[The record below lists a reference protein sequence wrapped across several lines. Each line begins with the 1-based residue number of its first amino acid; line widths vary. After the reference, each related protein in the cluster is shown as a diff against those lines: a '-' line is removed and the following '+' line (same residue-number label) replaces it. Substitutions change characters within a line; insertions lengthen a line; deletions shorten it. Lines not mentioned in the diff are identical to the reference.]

1 MAGSFCLTD
10 RGNAANEDFVQAAGS
25 YGIVIDGASG
35 LAGDPLFA
43 GRFATNAQWLAR
55 SVGAATCAA
64 LDAGARVEEALAGA
78 VSLAREE
85 LEAAAGAP
93 LAEMDPLAVPSAT
106 LALAVVGE
114 DAVELYGLGDSPMVA
129 LMRDGSLVVSTDD
142 VLEGL
147 DARAVSLMS
156 ERDPG
161 LALTG
166 PERRR
171 LVDDVVR
178 AHRLLR
184 NTVGGYWSLDPTG
197 AALEHL
203 RSLSLPREAVASVA
217 GTSDG
222 FWRAFA
228 SSGPAAF
235 GVADPATELAC
246 LTPGRA
252 RDILACLR
260 GFEAADPDL
269 RRFPRLKRSDDASLF
284 WLDLH
289 KTGRA

>member
-1 MAGSFCLTD
+1 MARSFCVTD
-10 RGNAANEDFVQAAGS
+10 RGNAANEDFVRATGS

-35 LAGDPLFA
+35 LAGDPLF
-43 GRFATNAQWLAR
+43 GDRFATNAQWLAR
-55 SVGAATCAA
+55 TVGAAACDA
-64 LDAGARVEEALAGA
+64 LDAGARAEEALAGA

-85 LEAAAGAP
+85 LEAAAGAS

-106 LALAVVGE
+106 LALAVVGG

-142 VLEGL
+142 VLEEL
-147 DARAVSLMS
+147 DARAVALMS

-184 NTVGGYWSLDPTG
+184 NTEGGYWSLDPTG
-197 AALEHL
+197 AALAHL
-203 RSLSLPREAVASVA
+203 RRLSMPRAEVASVA
-217 GTSDG
+217 GMSDG

-228 SSGPAAF
+228 RSGPAAF
-235 GVADPATELAC
+235 GVADPVTELAC

-252 RDILACLR
+252 RDILARLR
-260 GFEAADPDL
+260 ELEASDPDF

>member
-1 MAGSFCLTD
+1 MAGSFCITD
-10 RGNAANEDFVQAAGS
+10 RGNAANEDFVRVTGS

-35 LAGDPLFA
+35 LAGAPLFA
-43 GRFATNAQWLAR
+43 GRFATNAQWL
-55 SVGAATCAA
+55 SHTVGAAACEA
-64 LDAGARVEEALAGA
+64 LDAGARAEEALEGA

-85 LEAAAGAP
+85 LEAAAGTP
-93 LAEMDPLAVPSAT
+93 LEEMEPLAVPSAT

-114 DAVELYGLGDSPMVA
+114 DAVELYGLGDSPMAA

-147 DARAVSLMS
+147 DARAVALMS

-184 NTVGGYWSLDPTG
+184 NTEGGYWSLDPTG
-197 AALEHL
+197 EALAHL
-203 RSLSLPREAVASVA
+203 RRCSLPRDEVASVA
-217 GTSDG
+217 GMSDG

-228 SSGPAAF
+228 RSGPAAF
-235 GVADPATELAC
+235 GVADPATELAR
-246 LTPGRA
+246 LTPERC
-252 RDILACLR
+252 REILARLR
-260 GFEAADPDL
+260 ELEAADPDYL
-269 RRFPRLKRSDDASLF
+269 RFPRLKRSDDASLF
-284 WLDLH
+284 WL
-289 KTGRA
+289 KG